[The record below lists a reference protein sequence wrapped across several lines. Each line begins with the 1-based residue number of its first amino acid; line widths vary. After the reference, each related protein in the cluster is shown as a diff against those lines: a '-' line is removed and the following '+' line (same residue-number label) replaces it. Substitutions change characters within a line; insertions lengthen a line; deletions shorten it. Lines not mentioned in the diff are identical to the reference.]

1 LAYKLT
7 DRSYAAQ
14 YLPPIPDFWDRR
26 TAGADVASLLDA
38 TSEGHIVQRDATAHG
53 PEELSTQL
61 EDAFLVGDLRGLA
74 ELFDE
79 RAVLA
84 PHNVDVDVLGSDAIA
99 MFAAALCAADRRYL
113 GQVRRVV
120 QTGDTAAV
128 VVDWSLTGRGSAD
141 GTHECGRGVDVLR
154 RGSNG
159 AWRYLIS
166 LMRVCERSKEEQRER
181 RRP

>member
-1 LAYKLT
+1 MQRETTA
-7 DRSYAAQ
+7 RS
-14 YLPPIPDFWDRR
+14 
-26 TAGADVASLLDA
+26 
-38 TSEGHIVQRDATAHG
+38 

-61 EDAFLVGDLRGLA
+61 EDALLVGDRRGVA

-84 PHNVDVDVLGSDAIA
+84 PHDADVDVRGSEAIA
-99 MFAAALCAADRRYL
+99 MFATARWGADRRYL

-120 QTGDTAAV
+120 QAGDTAAV
-128 VVDWSLTGRGSAD
+128 VVDWSLTAHGSAD
-141 GTHECGRGVDVLR
+141 GTHDRGRSVDVLR
-154 RGSNG
+154 RGSEG

-166 LMRVCERSKEEQRER
+166 LMEVCERSKKGQRER

>member
-1 LAYKLT
+1 MQARK
-7 DRSYAAQ
+7 DAQ
-14 YLPPIPDFWDRR
+14 
-26 TAGADVASLLDA
+26 
-38 TSEGHIVQRDATAHG
+38 VQRGATARS

-61 EDAFLVGDLRGLA
+61 EDAFLVGDRRGLA

-84 PHNVDVDVLGSDAIA
+84 PHDADVDVRGRDAIA
-99 MFAAALCAADRRYL
+99 MYAAALWSADRRYL

-120 QTGDTAAV
+120 QAGDTAAV
-128 VVDWSLTGRGSAD
+128 VVEWSLAGRGSAG
-141 GTHECGRGVDVLR
+141 GTHERGRGVDVLR
-154 RGSNG
+154 RGSDG

-166 LMRVCERSKEEQRER
+166 LMQVCERSKEEQRER